1 VSFSAVAFWACLIG
15 GPSAIWYGT
24 RRKVNRRRRDVL
36 PRPSSA
42 ATRAYTPEAAGKVW
56 R

>member
-1 VSFSAVAFWACLIG
+1 VSWSAAAFWLCLIG

-36 PRPSSA
+36 PAPSARCSRQA
-42 ATRAYTPEAAGKVW
+42 DIGNW
-56 R
+56 S

>member
-1 VSFSAVAFWACLIG
+1 MSFSAVAFWACLIG

-36 PRPSSA
+36 PAPSARCSR
-42 ATRAYTPEAAGKVW
+42 TDDIGSW
-56 R
+56 S